1 MPATSSGSYA
11 AAVIGGTAAVG
22 VGAGAAA
29 AVVSSKASSAAT
41 PAAAAAGDPSSFGS
55 STLAALGIQDT
66 PPTATNTTVDALKQD
81 STTTPDIT
89 ADDAVPSGESSS
101 VASPLAVGAG
111 AGVVGGGVVGAGVLA
126 ASTIGGPEGE
136 KVAEVAPLKATSSK
150 DDPLPAV
157 PAEDDATAV
166 GKAETSGG
174 AGKEGGVVAEE
185 LKTLKDDKG
194 FFAKLF
200 CC

>member
-22 VGAGAAA
+22 VGAGATA
-29 AVVSSKASSAAT
+29 AVVARKASSAAT
-41 PAAAAAGDPSSFGS
+41 PAEAAADPSSFGS

-66 PPTATNTTVDALKQD
+66 PPTATNATVDALKQD

-89 ADDAVPSGESSS
+89 ANDAVPSAESSS
-101 VASPLAVGAG
+101 VASPLAVAAG
-111 AGVVGGGVVGAGVLA
+111 AGVVGGGVAGAGVLA

-174 AGKEGGVVAEE
+174 AGKEGGVEAEE